1 LAQNES
7 EVVTVSRRLIRLSG
21 TLMVIAGSLLLVW
34 AVLVWRWQDPFT
46 ALYTRWEQRDLAQEY
61 EERLEQFEAQ
71 TPVRRVKATVSPTVI
86 AEQARTYR
94 LGLGEGDAIGRL
106 KIPKLDLNMIV
117 VNGTETKTLRK
128 GPARHKRTFLPGE
141 GELIYIAG
149 HRTTYSAPFSDIDDL
164 QPGDRV
170 RLELPYATVEY
181 TVRSHRI
188 VEAHEISVLRS
199 RGREELALQACW
211 PRFFASHRYIAY
223 ARPVRVIPRRGRP
236 YQYRGS
242 ELRAAPSAQRQV
254 TSPGS

>member
-1 LAQNES
+1 VA
-7 EVVTVSRRLIRLSG
+7 RRLIRLSG
-21 TLMVIAGSLLLVW
+21 TLMVVVGSLLLVW
-34 AVLVWRWQDPFT
+34 SLLVWRWQDPFT

-61 EERLEQFEAQ
+61 ERRLDQFESQA
-71 TPVRRVKATVSPTVI
+71 PVRVVVERVSPRVI
-86 AEQARTYR
+86 AEQARRYR
-94 LGLGEGDAIGRL
+94 LGLREGDAIGRL
-106 KIPKLDLNMIV
+106 KIPKLDLDMIV

-141 GELIYIAG
+141 GKLIYIAG

-164 QPGDRV
+164 RRGDRV

-181 TVRSHRI
+181 TIRGHRI
-188 VEAHEISVLRS
+188 VEAHELSVLRS

-236 YQYRGS
+236 YAYRGS
-242 ELRAAPSAQRQV
+242 ELQATSLAEDQVANPS
-254 TSPGS
+254 S

>member
-1 LAQNES
+1 
-7 EVVTVSRRLIRLSG
+7 
-21 TLMVIAGSLLLVW
+21 
-34 AVLVWRWQDPFT
+34 
-46 ALYTRWEQRDLAQEY
+46 LAQEY
-61 EERLEQFEAQ
+61 ERRLEEFEARA
-71 TPVRRVKATVSPTVI
+71 PVPVAVKRVSPAEI
-86 AEQARTYR
+86 AAEARRYR
-94 LGLGEGDAIGRL
+94 LRLREGDAIGRL

-141 GELIYIAG
+141 GKLIYIAG

-164 QPGDRV
+164 RRGDRV

-181 TVRSHRI
+181 KIRGHRI
-188 VEAHEISVLRS
+188 VEAHELSVLRS

-236 YQYRGS
+236 YRYRESDLQASPLGT
-242 ELRAAPSAQRQV
+242 RQV
-254 TSPGS
+254 TNRRS

>member
-1 LAQNES
+1 
-7 EVVTVSRRLIRLSG
+7 
-21 TLMVIAGSLLLVW
+21 MVIVGSLLLVW

-46 ALYTRWEQRDLAQEY
+46 ALYTRWEQRGLAREY
-61 EERLEQFEAQ
+61 ERRLEEFETQA
-71 TPVRRVKATVSPTVI
+71 PVRVPVQPVSPTEI
-86 AEQARTYR
+86 AKEARRYR
-94 LGLGEGDAIGRL
+94 LGLHEGDPIGRL

-128 GPARHKRTFLPGE
+128 GPARHRRTFLPGE

-164 QPGDRV
+164 QRGDRV

-181 TVRSHRI
+181 RIRGHRI
-188 VEAHEISVLRS
+188 VEAHQISVLRS

-236 YQYRGS
+236 YRYRGN
-242 ELRAAPSAQRQV
+242 ELRAAPLVQHEVAN
-254 TSPGS
+254 PGS